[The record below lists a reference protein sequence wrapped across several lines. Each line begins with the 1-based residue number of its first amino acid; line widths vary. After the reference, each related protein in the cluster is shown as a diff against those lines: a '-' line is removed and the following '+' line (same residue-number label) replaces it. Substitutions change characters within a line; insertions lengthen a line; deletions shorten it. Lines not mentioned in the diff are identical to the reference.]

1 MQDRSNVDRVL
12 AILGYLARNPG
23 EHGVRALSAA
33 LDLSP
38 STVFRMLEALER
50 AGFAR
55 QNPDTNRY
63 SIGVQAVQLGLAA
76 LKTFDLTRVAP
87 PHLQALVA
95 ESGESA
101 FLAALDDGEVVY
113 LQKEEGRYAIRTT
126 AELGS
131 RRPLHCTALGKS
143 FLAAMAP
150 DAARS
155 LLERKGMRSYTPNTI
170 ADLARLW
177 EELAQIRLSGYAV
190 DCEEIEEGL
199 MCVGAAIRDHTGQP
213 IAAISLAGPI
223 GRMQPNQ
230 ERYGRR
236 VAASALEISLALG
249 YAAPAV
255 KSQQFQP
262 GN

>member
-150 DAARS
+150 DAAQRQHGGGADRDPEQVEDQMEPARAFAEED
-155 LLERKGMRSYTPNTI
+155 ERQRDRDDEQRGKQAESP
-170 ADLARLW
+170 AR
-177 EELAQIRLSGYAV
+177 AAPGSGG
-190 DCEEIEEGL
+190 CG
-199 MCVGAAIRDHTGQP
+199 VGAPGSYGH
-213 IAAISLAGPI
+213 GPRFRRSP
-223 GRMQPNQ
+223 GR
-230 ERYGRR
+230 
-236 VAASALEISLALG
+236 
-249 YAAPAV
+249 
-255 KSQQFQP
+255 
-262 GN
+262 